1 MKSVRS
7 PTLAALKQKI
17 KNIQWAPGV
26 KLLNFDANGL
36 ISIDKPAGMLA
47 HPNSPKDISRSMITS
62 PYCLDQEMFTCKGAD
77 GRHQNVWLLN
87 RLDSATSGVLLLSV
101 CPDVAA
107 SVKDRFVQHQ
117 VDKCYRAIVFGTY
130 KGRGVGVW
138 RHKIATSKNERGQ
151 LRSVVDE
158 YSGLPTESRVAL
170 VKHMPGYGTPLSVL
184 ELAPV
189 TGRTHQLRLHSAAH
203 GHPIVGDSTYG
214 DFSLNQMTKY
224 FPNFEDRLYLHA
236 HRVSLGYSLSGRAYS
251 FSSESRLS
259 TPFS

>member
-1 MKSVRS
+1 MVQS
-7 PTLAALKQKI
+7 PTLAALKRKI
-17 KNIQWAPGV
+17 KSIQWAPGV

-36 ISIDKPAGMLA
+36 ISIDKPAGLLA
-47 HPNSPKDISRSMITS
+47 HPNSPKDISRSMIAS
-62 PYCLDQEMFTCKGAD
+62 PYCMDEEMFTCKGGD
-77 GRHQNVWLLN
+77 GKHQNVWLLN

-117 VDKCYRAIVFGTY
+117 VDKYYRAIVFGKY
-130 KGRGVGVW
+130 KGRRVDAW
-138 RHKIATSKNERGQ
+138 RDKISTRKNERGQ
-151 LRSVVDE
+151 LRSAVDE
-158 YSGLPTESRVAL
+158 YGGQPTESQVAL
-170 VKHMPGYGTPLSVL
+170 VKHLPGYGTPLSVL

-189 TGRTHQLRLHSAAH
+189 TGRTHQLRVHAATH

-224 FPNFEDRLYLHA
+224 FPNFEERLYLHA
-236 HRVSLGYSLSGRAYS
+236 HRVSLMYSLSGRAYS

-259 TPFS
+259 APFS